1 MKKVTVVSFVAV
13 ALSLSGA
20 LTAPA
25 RQVPAGVPSIVVI
38 DPIGTGQRHQVLV
51 QIDGANYWAEIQG
64 PPQQPQP
71 VNPTPT
77 PAPWQPVPAPVQPD
91 PNLPGPMIPATE
103 LGVEA
108 QKYMYGIPAFH
119 QQMVQEIQ
127 ANMSITAEPQMGKR
141 LVELRNK
148 VGNPLGD
155 ALAAALHASGGLDAG
170 GNVINRV
177 KLGKVFDEIYRAQIS
192 VLKPRPPHLGV
203 QTYYLGR

>member
-38 DPIGTGQRHQVLV
+38 DPLGTGQRHQ
-51 QIDGANYWAEIQG
+51 A
-64 PPQQPQP
+64 QP

-91 PNLPGPMIPATE
+91 PNLPGPAIPATE
-103 LGVEA
+103 LGLEA